1 MASQRVVE
9 RLYAL
14 SMALLRAEAVNEAL
28 QPHAEEL
35 LSSGQ
40 LDDTILDQLVQAV
53 RSLEQTPLLRAGN
66 LLMVYLGLLY
76 SVVEAWRKW
85 RFTDARVDAMLKSP
99 YVSELGDF
107 RDAVFHVV
115 PATDARLLAWE
126 AAPTRVQWANDLAA
140 ALRTAI
146 LDWQGN
152 LGSRLVAHPDVGR
165 T

>member
-1 MASQRVVE
+1 
-9 RLYAL
+9 
-14 SMALLRAEAVNEAL
+14 MALLRAEAVNEAL

-126 AAPTRVQWANDLAA
+126 AAPTRVQDRKSTRLNSSHGYISYAVFCLKKKKKVRIQA
-140 ALRTAI
+140 RC
-146 LDWQGN
+146 
-152 LGSRLVAHPDVGR
+152 SRC
-165 T
+165 